1 MIERYWTKIR
11 RLGKHLFYLEG
22 DPSMELQIYNA
33 LLIITIFSCLIFVIF
48 NLVLS
53 NIVLLWASLG
63 AALFLLGCFYLLR
76 VKNAFKTSFYLAL
89 SMSYLV
95 FVFTFLNHE
104 GIYGPTFY
112 MLLLVHL
119 IIHSIVKL
127 KYHFFWSIV
136 NGLFF
141 LGLFYI
147 GLYHDE
153 LITQSYT
160 NKDAV
165 FIDHG
170 FTYIVAIIGFTL
182 LINSVRQFYENQR
195 SKVKEQTV
203 AMAKTNSSLQ
213 KTSAQ
218 KDRIITII
226 SHDLKNPLHSIIQ
239 TLKLVNSGML
249 DEEEVKLL
257 NEELLN
263 TTNRTF
269 QMMENI
275 LEWSSFEL
283 KNETSQIKKIL
294 IKDLI
299 DDTVEILKVIAR
311 QKKINIE
318 VNYHKNPLVN
328 IETDRLLL
336 IFRNLVQN
344 AIKFTPADGLI
355 VISINSEEGFLILE
369 VSDNGI
375 GISPERLKNIFEQ
388 DIKSTYGTEQEK
400 GTGMGLHFCNQS
412 AHKLSRKLEVESTEG
427 EGSTFKLV
435 IPTGIH

>member
-1 MIERYWTKIR
+1 M
-11 RLGKHLFYLEG
+11 
-22 DPSMELQIYNA
+22 
-33 LLIITIFSCLIFVIF
+33 
-48 NLVLS
+48 
-53 NIVLLWASLG
+53 
-63 AALFLLGCFYLLR
+63 
-76 VKNAFKTSFYLAL
+76 
-89 SMSYLV
+89 
-95 FVFTFLNHE
+95 
-104 GIYGPTFY
+104 
-112 MLLLVHL
+112 
-119 IIHSIVKL
+119 
-127 KYHFFWSIV
+127 
-136 NGLFF
+136 
-141 LGLFYI
+141 
-147 GLYHDE
+147 
-153 LITQSYT
+153 ITQSYT

-311 QKKINIE
+311 QKK
-318 VNYHKNPLVN
+318 
-328 IETDRLLL
+328 
-336 IFRNLVQN
+336 
-344 AIKFTPADGLI
+344 
-355 VISINSEEGFLILE
+355 
-369 VSDNGI
+369 
-375 GISPERLKNIFEQ
+375 
-388 DIKSTYGTEQEK
+388 
-400 GTGMGLHFCNQS
+400 
-412 AHKLSRKLEVESTEG
+412 
-427 EGSTFKLV
+427 
-435 IPTGIH
+435 